1 MKSGIIYVDKE
12 NNTKKIIGGNKM
24 KEIIRVDGQ
33 ILRREL
39 EEVGRLT
46 IYYDLLQSEL
56 DKLNDII
63 YSHHDKT
70 QIEINDLMLKT
81 NEIEKVLSELWKK
94 LNVLQLFKDLENGEQ
109 EESQDFEL
117 EKNGNFTTLEMVIT
131 YKKFLHKKGVDTLGG
146 RGSYKKMEVLEKF
159 IIETKKLPENFESMK
174 QNEQKNFI
182 IENGI
187 FQQ

>member
-1 MKSGIIYVDKE
+1 
-12 NNTKKIIGGNKM
+12 M
-24 KEIIRVDGQ
+24 KEIKLVDGQ

-39 EEVGRLT
+39 KEMGRLT
-46 IYYDLLQSEL
+46 IYYDLLQDKL

-70 QIEINDLMLKT
+70 QKEINALMVET
-81 NEIEKVLSELWKK
+81 NEIEKVLAELWGK
-94 LNVLQLFKDLENGEQ
+94 LNILQLFRDIENGDQ
-109 EESQDFEL
+109 EENQDFEI
-117 EKNGNFTTLEMVIT
+117 EKNGAFTTLDLVIT

-146 RGSYKKMEVLEKF
+146 RGEYKKMEVLEKF
-159 IIETKKLPENFESMK
+159 VIETQKLPENFEFMT

-182 IENGI
+182 VENGV